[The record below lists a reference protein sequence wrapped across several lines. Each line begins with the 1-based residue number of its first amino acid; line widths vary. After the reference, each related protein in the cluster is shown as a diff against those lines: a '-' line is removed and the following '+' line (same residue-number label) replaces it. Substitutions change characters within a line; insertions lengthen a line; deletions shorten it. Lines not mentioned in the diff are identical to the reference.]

1 MVERRGQARRE
12 KVRGV
17 EDERTVEAI
26 SRGEAMRC
34 VAMRCKAVSWCPVY
48 GLNSTPGRPE
58 GKDEEREVR
67 TVKTLGSYLGAQ
79 AIVQKRRFARI
90 EIQWKDWT
98 ATGGVVW

>member
-1 MVERRGQARRE
+1 MRGEAREGKGR
-12 KVRGV
+12 VQG
-17 EDERTVEAI
+17 ERTVEAI
-26 SRGEAMRC
+26 SRGDAMRC
-34 VAMRCKAVSWCPVY
+34 CAMRCKAVSWCPVY

-98 ATGGVVW
+98 ATTGGVVW